1 MFTVDEY
8 IRTIKSSLE
17 KERDLL
23 IENLKKTF
31 TYKFSSDTDLLEFT
45 PFIEP
50 TRFEVSI
57 RIFSMDKDANEVFNE
72 SNDAAVF
79 AGSEEVLPEAAYY
92 QVTDEQLDDFFD
104 FYEQNEEELVPQEQQ
119 VFAEWFR
126 ECWETAGGASLKLP
140 AYFAFHDEYKSYDLK
155 NKKWIGDE
163 EKWL

>member
-1 MFTVDEY
+1 MNFGKITGRVYIYFQNLKNNCHLINYKGVLFMFTVDEY

-72 SNDAAVF
+72 
-79 AGSEEVLPEAAYY
+79 
-92 QVTDEQLDDFFD
+92 
-104 FYEQNEEELVPQEQQ
+104 
-119 VFAEWFR
+119 
-126 ECWETAGGASLKLP
+126 
-140 AYFAFHDEYKSYDLK
+140 
-155 NKKWIGDE
+155 
-163 EKWL
+163 